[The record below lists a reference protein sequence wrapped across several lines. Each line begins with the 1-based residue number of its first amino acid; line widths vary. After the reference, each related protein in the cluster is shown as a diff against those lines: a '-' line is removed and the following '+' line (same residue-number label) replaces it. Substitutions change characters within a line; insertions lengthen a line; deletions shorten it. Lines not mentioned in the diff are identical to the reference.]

1 MSEKA
6 AYQPSPDKKKGGF
19 IREIRKNSFLYAL
32 TLPGILF
39 FLVFSYLPMGGLVI
53 AFQDFNMIKGIFGSE
68 FFGFGNFKF
77 LFNEGTRGTVLQVMG
92 NTLWLN
98 VLFILFSTLASVA
111 LAVMFSEVR
120 NRKIKRVTQTVSIL
134 PYFVSWPVIALFL
147 EAFLKADGGLISTLL
162 ERAGHNI
169 SFYSDPGPWPLLLVI
184 LRIWQG
190 AGYGAIVYIATITGI
205 DPGIYEAAN
214 IDGASRL
221 QKIFHITIPILRPTI
236 ILMTLFSVGRIFY
249 GDFGMIY
256 GLVQDNSLL
265 FPTTDV
271 IDTYVY
277 RMLRDLGNYG
287 MASAVGMIQSVCGF
301 IFVFAANSLAKRYEP
316 DSAIF

>member
-6 AYQPSPDKKKGGF
+6 ARLKTPGKQRGGF
-19 IREIRKNSFLYAL
+19 FREIRKNGFLYAL
-32 TLPGILF
+32 TVPGLLF

-53 AFQDFNMIKGIFGSE
+53 AFQDFNIIKGIFGSK

-77 LFNEGTRGTVLQVMG
+77 LFNEGNRGTVLQVMG

-98 VLFILFSTLASVA
+98 FLFIVFTTIASVF
-111 LAVMFSEVR
+111 LAVMFSEVKQR
-120 NRKIKRVTQTVSIL
+120 QVKRVTQTLSIL
-134 PYFVSWPVIALFL
+134 PYFVSWAVIALFL
-147 EAFLKADGGLISTLL
+147 EAFLKADGGVISTAL
-162 ERAGHNI
+162 AHTGQNI
-169 SFYSDPGPWPLLLVI
+169 SFYSDSQPWPALLAV

-214 IDGASRL
+214 IDGATRF
-221 QKIFHITIPILRPTI
+221 QKIVHITVPILKPTI

-256 GLVQDNSLL
+256 GLIQDNSLL

-277 RMLRDLGNYG
+277 RMLRGLGNYG
-287 MASAVGMIQSVCGF
+287 MATAAGMIQSVCGF
-301 IFVFAANSLAKRYEP
+301 VFVYVANTLAKRYDP